1 MDTTNTEIIEQMNNL
16 IKRLNSL
23 KEEEARYNLI
33 DFQVSKIE
41 QELEEK
47 TKTLSDIKD
56 RIKESQAECASAM
69 QVLQEVKTQIEN
81 KDKEIAEVI
90 HYRDLANLSKKQLNE
105 IETQTNEA
113 NENIKVSLA
122 KIKEYQDKLEN
133 LEDEF
138 NKRNSEYEE
147 IMEVKK
153 NEINSEI
160 SNLTSIKES
169 LVKEIQGLNFTKN
182 TMK

>member
-56 RIKESQAECASAM
+56 RIKESQAE
-69 QVLQEVKTQIEN
+69 
-81 KDKEIAEVI
+81 
-90 HYRDLANLSKKQLNE
+90 
-105 IETQTNEA
+105 
-113 NENIKVSLA
+113 VS
-122 KIKEYQDKLEN
+122 
-133 LEDEF
+133 
-138 NKRNSEYEE
+138 
-147 IMEVKK
+147 
-153 NEINSEI
+153 
-160 SNLTSIKES
+160 
-169 LVKEIQGLNFTKN
+169 
-182 TMK
+182 